1 MTAFRIVDGD
11 NIKVKT
17 VLNEMENLPEIGYK
31 ILNKTQVDTQLNIYL
46 ENLWIL
52 MKNSIFKLIFQLIL
66 TAPALMYDSV
76 YAFAKGLQK
85 AIEEGPELKLS

>member
-31 ILNKTQVDTQLNIYL
+31 ILNKTQVRYL
-46 ENLWIL
+46 DKYIIGKFMDPHEQFNFYNLFC
-52 MKNSIFKLIFQLIL
+52 S
-66 TAPALMYDSV
+66 
-76 YAFAKGLQK
+76 
-85 AIEEGPELKLS
+85 